1 MRFEELGTDLK
12 VILGPPA
19 MAAHDTSPLDLRM
32 DSRFFS
38 SSQKGTYDFQTIS
51 GRETLAQA
59 MILRLLTPKGSLA
72 ELGHAEYGSRL
83 SELIGRRK
91 TAAIRA
97 LCKAYV
103 LEAVAQ
109 EPRVEDKAVSF
120 SFDIPS
126 EGPSEM
132 RFNLAI
138 KPKTD
143 PEPVTLNFAV
153 AL

>member
-1 MRFEELGTDLK
+1 
-12 VILGPPA
+12 
-19 MAAHDTSPLDLRM
+19 
-32 DSRFFS
+32 
-38 SSQKGTYDFQTIS
+38 
-51 GRETLAQA
+51 

>member
-1 MRFEELGTDLK
+1 
-12 VILGPPA
+12 